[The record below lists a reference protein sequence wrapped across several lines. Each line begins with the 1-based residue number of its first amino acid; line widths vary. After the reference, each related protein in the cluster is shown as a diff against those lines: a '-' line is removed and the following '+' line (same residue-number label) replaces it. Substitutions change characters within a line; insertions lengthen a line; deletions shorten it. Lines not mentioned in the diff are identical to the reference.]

1 VERNSRQ
8 QAWYVARHLKML
20 SGHLAKLGFF
30 EASLLVG
37 AAAISVG
44 DAVVSS
50 ANPPLSA
57 SPLRGTLAPTQDA
70 ALHG

>member
-8 QAWYVARHLKML
+8 QAWYVARHLKVL
-20 SGHLAKLGFF
+20 SGNLAKLGFF

-44 DAVVSS
+44 DAVVKSGGS
-50 ANPPLSA
+50 ATSA
-57 SPLRGTLAPTQDA
+57 SALDGPLVLTQDA